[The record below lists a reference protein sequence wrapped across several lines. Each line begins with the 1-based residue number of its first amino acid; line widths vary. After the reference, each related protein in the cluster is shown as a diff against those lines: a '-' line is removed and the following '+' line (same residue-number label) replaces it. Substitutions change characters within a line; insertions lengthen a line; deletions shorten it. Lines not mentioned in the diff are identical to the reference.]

1 MNEYYVLAIILVII
15 AIYIYSYYWYPPT
28 VSILQ
33 TRPYEFKPDM
43 LLERQP
49 IVIENNASSLEDLH
63 SAFFKLNPTE
73 EFKLVGSDTW
83 HGNPF
88 KYVAIQLRTS
98 GEILLSPAT
107 TRMIPNTD
115 PDTAAA
121 TIGATDDVMIPD
133 PTDSNLLAIRA
144 QAGEIIMIPFH
155 WHYLITGKLKVKCLG
170 IHDYVT
176 YFLP

>member
-1 MNEYYVLAIILVII
+1 MNEYYVLAIIVLFI
-15 AIYIYSYYWYPPT
+15 AVYIYSYYWYPPT

-49 IVIENNASSLEDLH
+49 IVIENNASTLEDLH
-63 SAFFKLNPTE
+63 SAFFKLNPIE
-73 EFKLVGSDTW
+73 EFKLGGSDTW
-83 HGNPF
+83 HPNPY
-88 KYVAIQLRTS
+88 KYVAVQMQTP
-98 GEILLSPAT
+98 GEILLCPAS
-107 TRMIPNTD
+107 TRMIPDTTPTTHSTD
-115 PDTAAA
+115 
-121 TIGATDDVMIPD
+121 GADNVMIPD
-133 PTDSNLLAIRA
+133 PTDSNLLAIQA

-155 WHYLITGKLKVKCLG
+155 WHYLITGKVKVKCLG

>member
-1 MNEYYVLAIILVII
+1 MNEYIIVGIIILFV
-15 AIYIYSYYWYPPT
+15 AVYIYSYYWYPPT

-73 EFKLVGSDTW
+73 EFKLAGSDTW

-88 KYVAIQLRTS
+88 KYVAIQLQAP
-98 GEILLSPAT
+98 GEILLSPAS
-107 TRMIPNTD
+107 TRMIADTD
-115 PDTAAA
+115 H
-121 TIGATDDVMIPD
+121 ATDAEDVMIPD

-144 QAGEIIMIPFH
+144 QAGEIILIPFH
-155 WHYLITGKLKVKCLG
+155 WHYLITDKLKVKCLG